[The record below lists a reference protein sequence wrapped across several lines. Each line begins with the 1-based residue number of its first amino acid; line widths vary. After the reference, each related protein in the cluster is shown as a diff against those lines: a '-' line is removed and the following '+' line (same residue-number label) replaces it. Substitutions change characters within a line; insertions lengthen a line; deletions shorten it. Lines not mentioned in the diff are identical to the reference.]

1 MINDSKVLQEFEL
14 KEKQKRKRIEEEY
27 PEMSPFLCGV
37 SRASNIS
44 VYNKTGP
51 IYPYTEH

>member
-14 KEKQKRKRIEEEY
+14 KEKQKRKLIEEEY
-27 PEMSPFLCGV
+27 PEMNPFLCGV